1 MGSLFSP
8 GPATFG
14 RCQSLLGDFWTSL
27 KGSGSC
33 VAGACDGAV
42 GSAFPQ
48 GLFVCGLSVS
58 GVGRRL
64 GKLGHVQRVAGRLE
78 ARASVFAS
86 TLPACA
92 SSPLPG
98 SFFSCCPEG
107 WRARGAGDARCPF
120 SSPPSRPNSGLGGGF
135 LVLRG
140 AGRRGEA
147 RRSALRAGA
156 RMVGSRDHRRTGSGD
171 WLRGGSLAP
180 RDKSGSVAWPG
191 ERRASCARAGGLCA
205 FDARFFLWP
214 ERSPWLPG
222 FCGRLS
228 WGRRAPGRGRCARG
242 SPRALASSICP
253 AGSS

>member
-98 SFFSCCPEG
+98 SLFSCCPEG

-147 RRSALRAGA
+147 VSFAG
-156 RMVGSRDHRRTGSGD
+156 GSQDGGESGPPPD
-171 WLRGGSLAP
+171 WLWGLAP
-180 RDKSGSVAWPG
+180 GWKSGPAPQEWECQLAWG
-191 ERRASCARAGGLCA
+191 AAGLLRPCW
-205 FDARFFLWP
+205 WP
-214 ERSPWLPG
+214 L
-222 FCGRLS
+222 RL
-228 WGRRAPGRGRCARG
+228 
-242 SPRALASSICP
+242 
-253 AGSS
+253 